1 MVMIAATLTYIVLF
15 VAAVAVVWRQHMW
28 ENYKA
33 AMVASWC
40 HLAVAIPLVLLL
52 SALVGLHIYLI
63 AKGLTT
69 FEFIMKKRS

>member
-1 MVMIAATLTYIVLF
+1 
-15 VAAVAVVWRQHMW
+15 MW

-33 AMVASWC
+33 AMVVSWC